1 MSTNQPFLRSGC
13 PIVNGLDVFG
23 DKWTLVIIRDLIC
36 GKETY
41 SELANSEEKI
51 PTNRLAERLK
61 MLEKEGLLKKEP
73 YQSKPKR
80 YKYLLTE
87 KGQDVLPILQKIS
100 KWSNKHIEGTWTPP
114 AWFMTEPTA

>member
-1 MSTNQPFLRSGC
+1 MSSDDQFLRSGC

-23 DKWTLVIIRDLIC
+23 DKWTLVILRDLIC

-41 SELANSEEKI
+41 SELADSPEKI

-61 MLEKEGLLKKEP
+61 MLEAEEMLVKEQ

-80 YKYLLTE
+80 YKYVLTQ
-87 KGQDVLPILQKIS
+87 KGKDTLPILQGIAN
-100 KWSNKHIEGTWTPP
+100 WGNKYVEGTWVPP
-114 AWFMTEPTA
+114 EWFMKT

>member
-1 MSTNQPFLRSGC
+1 MSPDNQFLRSGC

-23 DKWTLVIIRDLIC
+23 DKWTLVILRDLLC

-41 SELANSEEKI
+41 SELADSPEKI

-61 MLEKEGLLKKEP
+61 MLEAEGILVREQ

-80 YKYLLTE
+80 YKYLLTQ
-87 KGQDVLPILQKIS
+87 KGKDVLPILQAIA
-100 KWSNKHIEGTWTPP
+100 KWGNTYFEGSWIPP
-114 AWFMTEPTA
+114 KWFMET